1 MTISGSPMRLMV
13 LLAQGTRVEEVTR
26 GMLSML
32 FTSTGTPPIHHCTEG
47 VGIPWK
53 EQLHRTVFSK
63 EQEELNNLGGAVR
76 RKNRGSSRCPDFASL
91 LPLRP
96 SLLSTRYSQGASERL
111 SGNPEWGWDSKQS
124 PFILSPHLPPT
135 WVQLLPLTFQPQRS
149 GGTCDSS

>member
-63 EQEELNNLGGAVR
+63 EQEESNNLGGAVR

-96 SLLSTRYSQGASERL
+96 AFSLLAIHRELQKDFLAIQSGAGTQNSPLSSSLHICLRL
-111 SGNPEWGWDSKQS
+111 G
-124 PFILSPHLPPT
+124 F
-135 WVQLLPLTFQPQRS
+135 
-149 GGTCDSS
+149 SSYL